1 MLNTCGFRTQADMR
15 RNNLMRERIIGT
27 LLGLLLIVPAVRSAE
42 RVTVEGIL
50 VRVNERIVTISDF
63 TDRVRQD
70 LAQMPTPLS
79 NEELREFTDMLL
91 EEMVSELVLME
102 RATEKRLTI
111 EDAAVDQALEGLRE
125 ENNLQDD
132 EAWEQ
137 ALASAGLTI
146 EALRAR
152 YRRQMLLQRTVQGEV
167 RPVEITQ
174 EELRQYYE
182 LEKEKYSVPAKV
194 ELQQIFLPDDGS
206 SSLGLMRRAQGIVD
220 RTRAGADLKAEATL
234 AGSELQDLGAI
245 PADDCRPELKGAL
258 EPLSDGELADPLTVA
273 GGVQIVRL
281 VKRIPAGY
289 LPFEEVEDG
298 IRRERS
304 AESYEAQTRGLVDK
318 LKQRYLV
325 EVHREYLDIVF
336 ASLGGA

>member
-1 MLNTCGFRTQADMR
+1 MFGILVGVL
-15 RNNLMRERIIGT
+15 LM
-27 LLGLLLIVPAVRSAE
+27 VPTVRGAE

-50 VRVNERIVTISDF
+50 VRVNEQIVTISDF
-63 TDRVRQD
+63 TDRIRQE
-70 LAQMPTPLS
+70 LAQMPAQPS
-79 NEELREFTDMLL
+79 NEELQEFTNMLL
-91 EEMVSELVLME
+91 EEMVSELVLLE

-111 EDAAVDQALEGLRE
+111 EDAAVDQALDGLRE

-137 ALASAGLTI
+137 ALANAGLTI

-167 RPVEITQ
+167 RPIEITEQ
-174 EELRQYYE
+174 ELRQHYE
-182 LEKEKYSVPAKV
+182 IEKEKYSVPAKV

-206 SSLGLMRRAQGIVD
+206 PAAGLMRRAQGIVD
-220 RTRAGADLKAEATL
+220 RARAGADLKAEATL

-245 PADDCRPELKGAL
+245 PAEDCRPELKRAL
-258 EPLSDGELADPLTVA
+258 EPLDDGELADPLAVA

-281 VKRIPAGY
+281 VQRIPGGY
-289 LPFEEVEDG
+289 LPFEEVEDS

-304 AESYEAQTRGLVDK
+304 SESYEAQTRGLVEK
-318 LKQRYLV
+318 LKQQYLV
-325 EVHREYLDIVF
+325 EIHREYLDIVF
-336 ASLGGA
+336 ANLGGA

>member
-1 MLNTCGFRTQADMR
+1 
-15 RNNLMRERIIGT
+15 MRERIIGI
-27 LLGLLLIVPAVRSAE
+27 LVAALLLAPAVLSAE
-42 RVTVEGIL
+42 RVIIEGIL
-50 VRVNERIVTISDF
+50 VRVNERVVTISDF
-63 TDRVRQD
+63 TDRIRQE
-70 LAQMPTPLS
+70 LAQMPTQPN
-79 NEELREFTDMLL
+79 NEELRQFTEMLL
-91 EEMVSELVLME
+91 EEMVSELVLLE

-125 ENNLQDD
+125 ENDLQDD

-146 EALRAR
+146 ETLRER

-174 EELRQYYE
+174 EELRRYYE
-182 LEKEKYSVPAKV
+182 LDKERYRVPAKV
-194 ELQQIFLPDDGS
+194 ELQQIFLPEDGS
-206 SSLGLMRRAQGIVD
+206 SSGGLMRRAQGLVD
-220 RTRAGADLKAEATL
+220 RVRAGADLKAEATL

-245 PADDCRPELKGAL
+245 PVDDCRPELAL
-258 EPLSDGELADPLTVA
+258 ALTPLDEGELTDPLAVA
-273 GGVQIVRL
+273 GGIQIVRL

-304 AESYEAQTRGLVDK
+304 AESYEAQTRGLVEK
-318 LKQRYLV
+318 LQQQYLV
-325 EVHREYLDIVF
+325 EIHREYLDIVF
-336 ASLGGA
+336 AGLGGA